1 MILQPVK
8 HKANQFFH
16 INASFNRIFTTRIEE
31 LTTTDPPIQ
40 TGKVTIFPFTE
51 YHTRTNNSKLPF
63 VRFFLP
69 AKSHVFFQPLT

>member
-8 HKANQFFH
+8 HKTNQFFH

-40 TGKVTIFPFTE
+40 TGKVTIFPLPNT
-51 YHTRTNNSKLPF
+51 TPGRTIVSCRSF
-63 VRFFLP
+63 VPLP
-69 AKSHVFFQPLT
+69 AKSYVFFQPLT